1 MSYIETFVTV
11 EGSLNLETMKYS
23 SSTTDSTLPL
33 HPPSF
38 MIWTSFPII
47 LWL

>member
-1 MSYIETFVTV
+1 MSYIETFTTV
-11 EGSLNLETMKYS
+11 EGSLNFEIIKYS
-23 SSTTDSTLPL
+23 SSTPASTFPL

-38 MIWTSFPII
+38 ITWISFPII